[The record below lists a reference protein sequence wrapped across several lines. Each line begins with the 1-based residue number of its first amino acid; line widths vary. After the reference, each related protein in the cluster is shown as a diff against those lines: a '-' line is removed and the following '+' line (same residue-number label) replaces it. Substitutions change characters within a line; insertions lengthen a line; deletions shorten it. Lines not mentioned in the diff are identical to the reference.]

1 VGSGSTRLSPL
12 SAVRSPTMLQIT
24 QLGHV
29 TRLRMFTWRSKLAGL
44 DVSAYVLRGV
54 MIDTGFPRAWPDLEH
69 ALSELRLRGAIV
81 THGHED
87 HAGNAPYLA
96 ARAVPLHLAPLTE
109 RTLRARP
116 EILPYRRIIWGRPPV
131 LDALVIP
138 FATSPLEFIPTP
150 GHSDDHHIVWDAET
164 ETVFSGD
171 LWLGVRSRAMH
182 HHEDPRRIIESL
194 ERVAALRP
202 KHLFDAHRGEI
213 GTPREAIQAKIA
225 FMKDAIG
232 AIERRIAEGWSDR
245 AILNAVLGGEER
257 AGYVSAGEYARINFV
272 RAVRCYSS
280 ADG

>member
-1 VGSGSTRLSPL
+1 MLEITRHD
-12 SAVRSPTMLQIT
+12 
-24 QLGHV
+24 HV
-29 TRLRMFTWRSKLAGL
+29 TRLRMFTWRSRLAGL

-54 MIDTGFPRAWPDLEH
+54 MIDTGFPHAWPDLGR
-69 ALSELRLRGAIV
+69 ALPELRLRGAIV
-81 THGHED
+81 THAHED

-96 ARAVPLHLAPLTE
+96 SLAVPLHLAPLTE

-116 EILPYRRIIWGRPPV
+116 EILPYRRIIWGRPPA
-131 LDALVIP
+131 LDAAVIP
-138 FATSPLEFIPTP
+138 LEPQPLEFVPTP
-150 GHSDDHHIVWDAET
+150 GHSEDHHIVWDAET

-202 KHLFDAHRGEI
+202 KHLFDAHRGEVE
-213 GTPREAIQAKIA
+213 TPLEAIRAKITW
-225 FMKDAIG
+225 MKDTIG

-257 AGYVSAGEYARINFV
+257 AGYVSAGEYARMNFV
-272 RAVRCYSS
+272 RAVRHHGEVGAVEGRSRD
-280 ADG
+280 ATLI